1 MIDPTDFVFEVQE
14 SLRWITV
21 TLPPT
26 SFIQTFTVPK
36 QTGVFASFDFVRDDP
51 DAAITS
57 KEFSRRAEAAARSKA
72 QKLGWIKKR
81 TA

>member
-14 SLRWITV
+14 SLRWIIV

-26 SFIQTFTVPK
+26 RFIQTFTVPK
-36 QTGVFASFDFVRDDP
+36 QNGVFASLDWVRDDP

-57 KEFSRRAEAAARSKA
+57 GEFSRDAEAAARSKA
-72 QKLGWIKKR
+72 RELDWIK
-81 TA
+81 